1 MQGSKKNILRQFFP
15 LFDVQG
21 KLDLMIS
28 VGTDVTELEDN
39 RRKLLEN
46 NDELRKVNHE
56 LDRFVYSVSHDLR
69 APIASVKG
77 LLTLMRE
84 NEASDEVKRTYVDM
98 MNTVMDRMDHVI
110 FEILDYSRNSRLEVV
125 AEKMDIV
132 NLVKAAVNTYRHF
145 SSKPVLLEVEENI
158 ESEFYTDSRRIQ
170 SVLNNL
176 ISNAIK
182 YSLKGPQDIQLR
194 VSVHVN
200 ADALE
205 MVISDN
211 GEGIRESYIEKI
223 FDMFYRA
230 SNTSSGSGLGLYIC
244 REVLKKLNGIISV
257 KSEEGKGTSFTVM
270 VPNSIPAK

>member
-1 MQGSKKNILRQFFP
+1 M
-15 LFDVQG
+15 
-21 KLDLMIS
+21 
-28 VGTDVTELEDN
+28 TTTT
-39 RRKLLEN
+39 
-46 NDELRKVNHE
+46 
-56 LDRFVYSVSHDLR
+56 
-69 APIASVKG
+69 
-77 LLTLMRE
+77 TLMRE

-132 NLVKAAVNTYRHF
+132 NLVKGAVNTYRHF
-145 SSKPVLLEVEENI
+145 SSKPVLLKVEENI
-158 ESEFYTDSRRIQ
+158 QSEFYADSRRIQ

-211 GEGIRESYIEKI
+211 GEGIREEVI
-223 FDMFYRA
+223 
-230 SNTSSGSGLGLYIC
+230 SSHVWNA
-244 REVLKKLNGIISV
+244 RESFLKLV
-257 KSEEGKGTSFTVM
+257 E
-270 VPNSIPAK
+270 